1 MKLLLL
7 FLFVIQ
13 TYADTC
19 GYYNE
24 TCGALEHCADANNDG
39 DWECVFNAD
48 HLGWIVPVA
57 ILVVCGVCVLLPR
70 QDR

>member
-24 TCGALEHCADANNDG
+24 TCGALEHCAENIDG
-39 DWECVFNAD
+39 DWECDFNAD
-48 HLGWIVPVA
+48 HLWWIIPVSL
-57 ILVVCGVCVLLPR
+57 LVLCTVCYLPS